1 VTKFASIMMEATNVD
16 ADLGISSPM
25 MTLLVWISMSV
36 PQETEIVAKF
46 AITLKVPT
54 LVGK

>member
-1 VTKFASIMMEATNVD
+1 MTKFASIMMEATNVD

-25 MTLLVWISMSV
+25 MTLLVWILMSV